1 MSINNQKFGFL
12 SQSIDA
18 LTASLYTTVTSGSST
33 ISLENTVQCM
43 RIVQTGTT
51 NNFYLLPPAS
61 TVTNSYIV
69 GVVFESALAVTASFD
84 IKFAAGTASIL
95 QAPFTGVL
103 AANTTYTASLNATTP
118 AYRFVQNGTRMF
130 LTSAATT
137 GSMTVN
143 IFYKNQIL

>member
-1 MSINNQKFGFL
+1 MGYRRYTDAYSASIT
-12 SQSIDA
+12 A
-18 LTASLYTTVTSGSST
+18 LTSSLYTTVTSGSST
-33 ISLENTVQCM
+33 ISLSNEVHCM
-43 RIVQTGTT
+43 RIPVTGSG
-51 NNFYLLPPAS
+51 NSFYLLPPAA

-69 GVVFESALAVTASFD
+69 GVVFETPLQLTASFN

-103 AANTTYTASLNATTP
+103 AANTTYTASLNSTTP

-130 LTSAATT
+130 LTSTDPTT
-137 GSMTVN
+137 SSLNVS